1 MKTIHYMSLTADGH
15 VVQAAASGGIPPVIL
30 ADFMGRV
37 AEAGALI
44 VGRRTYD
51 LFHAMGAIAAIPG
64 QVVVLSHSLP
74 ASTPGVT
81 VKRSPDE
88 ALSHLADQGLSAALV
103 GGGPEIYSAFLAQG
117 LIDELC
123 LNVAPHL
130 DGAGLTIAT
139 PSPVQVPLELTAVAE
154 LGDGIVQL
162 RYRRGV

>member
-1 MKTIHYMSLTADGH
+1 MKIVHYMSLTADGH
-15 VVQAAASGGIPPVIL
+15 VVQAASSGGIPPVIL

-37 AEAGALI
+37 AEAGAL
-44 VGRRTYD
+44 VLGRRTYD
-51 LFHAMGAIAAIPG
+51 LFHAMGAIGAIPG
-64 QVVVLSHSLP
+64 QVVVLSHALP
-74 ASTPGVT
+74 ASQPGVT

-88 ALSHLADQGLSAALV
+88 ALSHLADQGLSAAIV

-123 LNVAPHL
+123 LNLTPAM

-139 PSPVQVPLELTAVAE
+139 PSPMPLHLELTAVAE

-162 RYRRGV
+162 RYRRGA